1 MIEIRRAIESYIR
14 NILNFTKIVVEK
26 HNMH

>member
-1 MIEIRRAIESYIR
+1 MIEIRRVIESYIR

>member
-1 MIEIRRAIESYIR
+1 MIKIRRAIESYIR

>member
-1 MIEIRRAIESYIR
+1 MIEIRRAIESHTR